1 MAEDKVRQVM
11 ISDRLIGIVGL
22 DDVIMK
28 TARSIQGSTD
38 EEIQNSLL
46 TAVSMNNYIPAAARE
61 AYGRAL
67 LREFKIAQN
76 LPVEKDSF
84 NGLTMAVL
92 GAGCARCSQLESD
105 VRDLLSEL
113 KIAADL
119 RHITDL
125 KEIARFGV
133 MGAPAL
139 VVNNKVVSVGEV
151 PPKSKIRK
159 WIIDACHQSVEVN
172 K

>member
-1 MAEDKVRQVM
+1 MAEDEIRQVM
-11 ISDRLIGIVGL
+11 IQGRLIGIVGL

-28 TARSIQGSTD
+28 TAQTLQGSTD

-46 TAVSMNNYIPAAARE
+46 EAVSINNYIPATARE

-76 LPVEKDSF
+76 LPVEQDSF
-84 NGLTMAVL
+84 NGLIIAVL
-92 GAGCARCSQLESD
+92 GTGCARCSQLESD
-105 VRDLLSEL
+105 VRDLLSEM
-113 KIAADL
+113 KITADL

-125 KEIARFGV
+125 KEIARYDV

-151 PPKSKIRK
+151 PPKSKIRQ
-159 WIIDACHQSVEVN
+159 WIIDACHQSVEDN

>member
-1 MAEDKVRQVM
+1 MAEDEIRQVM
-11 ISDRLIGIVGL
+11 IQGRLIGIVGL

-28 TARSIQGSTD
+28 TAQTLQGSTD

-46 TAVSMNNYIPAAARE
+46 EAVSINNYIPATARE

-76 LPVEKDSF
+76 LPVEQDSF
-84 NGLTMAVL
+84 NGLIIAVL
-92 GAGCARCSQLESD
+92 GTGCARCSQLESD
-105 VRDLLSEL
+105 VRDLLSEM
-113 KIAADL
+113 KITADL

-125 KEIARFGV
+125 KEIARYGV

-139 VVNNKVVSVGEV
+139 VVNNKVVSARGSAAEKQN
-151 PPKSKIRK
+151 PPM
-159 WIIDACHQSVEVN
+159 DN
-172 K
+172 

>member
-1 MAEDKVRQVM
+1 VAEAEIRQVM
-11 ISDRLIGIVGL
+11 IHGRQVGIAGL
-22 DDVIMK
+22 DDLIEK
-28 TARSIQGSTD
+28 TVQTLQGGTD
-38 EEIQNSLL
+38 EEIQNSMLA
-46 TAVSMNNYIPAAARE
+46 AVSINNYIPAAARE
-61 AYGRAL
+61 AYGQAL

-76 LPVEKDSF
+76 LPAQQDSF
-84 NGLTMAVL
+84 KGLTIAVL
-92 GAGCARCSQLESD
+92 GAGCTRCSQLESD
-105 VRDLLSEL
+105 VRDLLSEM

-119 RHITDL
+119 RHVTDP

-151 PPKSKIRK
+151 PPKSKIRE
-159 WIIDACHQSVEVN
+159 WIIDACHQSIEAD

>member
-1 MAEDKVRQVM
+1 MAEDEIRQVM
-11 ISDRLIGIVGL
+11 IQGRLIGIVGL

-28 TARSIQGSTD
+28 TAQTLQGSTD

-46 TAVSMNNYIPAAARE
+46 EAVSINNYIPATARE

-76 LPVEKDSF
+76 LPVEQDSF
-84 NGLTMAVL
+84 NGLIIAVL
-92 GAGCARCSQLESD
+92 GTGCARCSQLESD
-105 VRDLLSEL
+105 VRDLLSEM
-113 KIAADL
+113 KITADL

-125 KEIARFGV
+125 KEIARYGV

-139 VVNNKVVSVGEV
+139 VVNNKVVSAGEV
-151 PPKSKIRK
+151 PPKSKIRQ
-159 WIIDACHQSVEVN
+159 WIIDACHQSAEAD